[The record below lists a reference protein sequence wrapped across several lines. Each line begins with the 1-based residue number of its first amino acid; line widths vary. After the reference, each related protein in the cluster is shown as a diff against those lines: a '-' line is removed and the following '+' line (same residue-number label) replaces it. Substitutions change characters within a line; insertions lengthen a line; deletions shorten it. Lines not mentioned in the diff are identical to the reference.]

1 MLSKAQPV
9 SAYRTRNGIGF
20 EYNDIQSVRGSMRY
34 LHLRTS
40 VLKKGDEL
48 GSDSD
53 SDYFRDGRMSLYS
66 GQMMQEE

>member
-9 SAYRTRNGIGF
+9 SAYRTRNEIGF

-34 LHLRTS
+34 LHLWAS